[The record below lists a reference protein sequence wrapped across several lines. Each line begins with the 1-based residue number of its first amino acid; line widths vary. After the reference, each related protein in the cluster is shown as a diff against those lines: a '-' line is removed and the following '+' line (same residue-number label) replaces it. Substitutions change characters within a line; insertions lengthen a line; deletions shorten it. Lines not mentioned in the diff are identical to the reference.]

1 LTNAAEA
8 PRWALPLDVIGPDE
22 PIELVVVEPRG
33 DTPAS
38 GVLDLDRAVA
48 DELRAIAN
56 QTMDELRERRAVPWS
71 AQADLIADEY
81 WEVQRDQLDLDAPAL
96 IALERHEHPDVAPTW
111 LEEHR
116 SVIYAISVGS
126 PPRPGEADTRLVF
139 VRKRTPAVNLSAR
152 ATILQYRDGRL
163 NRIDYPLLSFDRS
176 VDLVLA
182 PGRGMGVLNDK
193 AFELLFRDAPEL
205 LERTPALARSV
216 AVAAR
221 MTPEAERVLIEAAG
235 RYSRVRRRLLAID
248 ASGHLTTVDPK
259 TMRAELRRWGF
270 DPRVHYRSN
279 MLSFGPDDVQ
289 LMMKI
294 LNEDL
299 LHGGLTARDYEVQRK
314 MALET

>member
-1 LTNAAEA
+1 MTKAVE
-8 PRWALPLDVIGPDE
+8 PQRWTLPLEAIE
-22 PIELVVVEPRG
+22 PEEPVELVVVEPRG
-33 DTPAS
+33 DAPES
-38 GVLDLDRAVA
+38 GVLSLDRSVA
-48 DELRAIAN
+48 DQLRGMAN
-56 QTMDELRERRAVPWS
+56 ETLAELRERRAVPWS
-71 AQADLIADEY
+71 AQADLISDEY
-81 WEVQRDQLDLDAPAL
+81 WEVQRDQLDPNAPAL
-96 IALERHEHPDVAPTW
+96 IALERHEHPDIAPTW
-111 LEEHR
+111 LEQHR
-116 SVIYAISVGS
+116 SVIYGISVGS
-126 PPRPGEADTRLVF
+126 PPRPGEVDTRLVF

-163 NRIDYPLLSFDRS
+163 NTINYPLLSFDRW

-182 PGRGMGVLNDK
+182 PNRGMAVLNDK

-216 AVAAR
+216 AAAAR
-221 MTPEAERVLIEAAG
+221 MTPEAEQALIDAAG

-248 ASGHLTTVDPK
+248 ASDHLATVDPK

-270 DPRVHYRSN
+270 DPGVHYRKN
-279 MLSFGPDDVQ
+279 MLSFSADDVQ

-314 MALET
+314 MTLDT

>member
-1 LTNAAEA
+1 MTNAAE
-8 PRWALPLDVIGPDE
+8 PERWVLPLDEIGPDE
-22 PIELVVVEPRG
+22 PVELVVVEPRG

-38 GVLDLDRAVA
+38 GVLNLDRSVA
-48 DELRAIAN
+48 DELRGIAN
-56 QTMDELRERRAVPWS
+56 QTLDELRERRAVPWS
-71 AQADLIADEY
+71 AQADLVADEY
-81 WEVQRDQLDLDAPAL
+81 WEVQRDQLDPDAPAL
-96 IALERHEHPDVAPTW
+96 VALERHEHADVAPTW

-126 PPRPGEADTRLVF
+126 PPRRGEPDTRLVF

-152 ATILQYRDGRL
+152 ATILQYRNGRL
-163 NRIDYPLLSFDRS
+163 NRIEYPLLSFDRA
-176 VDLVLA
+176 VDLVFA
-182 PGRGMGVLNDK
+182 PGHGMAVLNDK

-216 AVAAR
+216 AAAAG
-221 MTPEAERVLIEAAG
+221 MTPEAEQHLIEAAV

-248 ASGHLTTVDPK
+248 ASGHLANVAPT

-270 DPRVHYRSN
+270 DPRVHYRGN
-279 MLSFGPDDVQ
+279 MLSFAADDVQ